1 MACHKPFSAI
11 THESCF
17 QPIHVGAIKVE
28 DYLVMYIQEELF
40 GSGSLVNMVLYQNGF
55 EYLGKA

>member
-17 QPIHVGAIKVE
+17 LLIHIGAIKVE
-28 DYLVMYIQEELF
+28 DYLVMYIQEELL
-40 GSGSLVNMVLYQNGF
+40 GVGSLMNMVLYQNGF
-55 EYLGKA
+55 

>member
-1 MACHKPFSAI
+1 MDCHKQFSAI

-28 DYLVMYIQEELF
+28 DYLMMYIQEELF
-40 GSGSLVNMVLYQNGF
+40 GSGKPREYGF
-55 EYLGKA
+55 ISEWF